1 MIPVLGVLLS
11 SLAPVLAETA
21 ANKLLGDNNPLAPAA
36 KDAVLAVAEQVI
48 GDKIA
53 DKTQAEEAG
62 VQIRTDPALKLEF
75 QRLLDARVAA
85 ASIAENDRL
94 RLLLDDTR
102 SARDREIALARVGIH
117 DWRADALVATAIMA
131 VMACVYALTLD
142 AVQAARDF
150 VISVGTLFAAKV
162 GTAFDYHFGSSA
174 DRARRA

>member
-1 MIPVLGVLLS
+1 MLPFLIPLIT

-21 ANKLLGDNNPLAPAA
+21 ADKLLGDDHPMADTA
-36 KDAVLAVAEQVI
+36 KGLVLDVAEQVI
-48 GDKIA
+48 GERIA
-53 DKTQAEEAG
+53 DKTAAEEAAL
-62 VQIRTDPALKLEF
+62 QIKDDPLMRAEFIKLVNE
-75 QRLLDARVAA
+75 R
-85 ASIAENDRL
+85 IATELSAETDRL
-94 RLLLDDTR
+94 RALLSDTEN
-102 SARDREIALARVGIH
+102 ARQRELAMARMGIH

-174 DRARRA
+174 DRARR